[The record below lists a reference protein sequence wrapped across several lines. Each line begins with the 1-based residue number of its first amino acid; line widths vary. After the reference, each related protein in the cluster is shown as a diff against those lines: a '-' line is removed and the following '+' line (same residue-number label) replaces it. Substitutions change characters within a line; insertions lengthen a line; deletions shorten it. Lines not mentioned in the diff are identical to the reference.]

1 MVKGPAGHSQ
11 VWLWQPKPS
20 QELLLYLAF
29 RVGFSPAQGDQVPL
43 QINETFTLLMT
54 EIPSEIPSPGL

>member
-11 VWLWQPKPS
+11 VWLWQSNPS
-20 QELLLYLAF
+20 QELLLNLAF